1 MCGIATFSDALRDG
15 LLNVCPNGSRIDVI
29 AVKHKDHSDS
39 EYDGNVVKKTF
50 REFEVLDYVEVS
62 QYINTQRYHT
72 VLIQYE
78 YGMIFGDNLVCLMR
92 ELSVPKVITTLHTV
106 HVSLDENIHAWVQQ
120 VAFLST
126 KLVVMTHSMRH
137 VLTAFHAIPTRDIIV
152 IPHGGP
158 DFPYIRYDN
167 TPSQSLFPTKKLI
180 LSNGLIHQMKGI
192 EYVIRAMPR
201 VVQAVPEAVYLIH
214 GRPHPSG
221 TGCEEYYKWIQDLAN
236 ETGTNAIFFNR
247 SYANNEDL
255 YEMLQNARAYVNAY
269 TDEGQSV
276 SGTLAMALSIGTVTV
291 STPYS
296 YAIEMLHSGAGK
308 LVPFRSVDALAD
320 AIISVLK
327 SDDKHEEMS
336 RKAYQ
341 NAQLQT
347 WNKVAKGYLTI

>member
-1 MCGIATFSDALRDG
+1 M
-15 LLNVCPNGSRIDVI
+15 
-29 AVKHKDHSDS
+29 
-39 EYDGNVVKKTF
+39 KKTF
-50 REFEVLDYVEVS
+50 RECEPLDYIETAQFINS
-62 QYINTQRYHT
+62 QHYHT

-78 YGMIFGDNLVCLMR
+78 YGMLYGDNLVCLMR

-106 HVSLDENIHAWVQQ
+106 HVNLEEHIHAWVQQ

-126 KLVVMTHSMRH
+126 KIVVMTHSMRH
-137 VLTAFHAIPTRDIIV
+137 VLTVYHAIPTRDIIV

-167 TPSQSLFPTKKLI
+167 TPLQTLYPTKKLI
-180 LSNGLIHQMKGI
+180 VSNGLIHQMKGI
-192 EYVIRAMPR
+192 EFVIYAMPR
-201 VVQAVPEAVYLIH
+201 IVEAVPDAVYLVH

-236 ETGTNAIFFNR
+236 ETGTNAIYFNR

-255 YEMLQNARAYVNAY
+255 YYMLQNARAYVNAY

-276 SGTLAMALSIGTVTV
+276 SGTLAMALSIGTVTI

-296 YAIEMLHSGAGK
+296 YAIEMLHTGAGK
-308 LVPFRSVDALAD
+308 LVPFRSVEALAD

-327 SDDKHEEMS
+327 DDAKHDEMS
-336 RKAYQ
+336 RLAYH

-347 WNKVAKGYLTI
+347 WDKVAKGYLNIYINQ